1 MSYYQEPVSHQ
12 PNPYGGYPYQDAR
25 APRGLAIASA
35 ILAGLVTLLQVGAG
49 LTAPA
54 AADAF
59 ARAAEQGRPAAD
71 VLTVYDAFTILLFPA
86 LLAAYI
92 VTCVWL
98 MRSRSLLEERG
109 SSYHH
114 SRSKVWVWLGW
125 WVPIVSLWFPY
136 QVVRDVRRAS
146 RPGNPA
152 GPGLLAGWWTCWLG
166 FQIGSQITAGM
177 TGATDASDPSTFGAL
192 PWFETVNTVLIVV
205 ALACWLA
212 IIRQVTRGQEAI
224 GADAALPSAPG
235 TF

>member
-1 MSYYQEPVSHQ
+1 MSYYQEPVPQQ
-12 PNPYGGYPYQDAR
+12 PDPYSAYPYQDFR
-25 APRGLAIASA
+25 TPRGLAIASA
-35 ILAGLVTLLQVGAG
+35 ILAGVVVVLQVGAG

-59 ARAAEQGRPAAD
+59 ARAADEGRPAAD

-98 MRSRSLLEERG
+98 TRSRGLLEQRG

-146 RPGNPA
+146 RPGHPA

-166 FQIGSQITAGM
+166 FQIGSQVTAQM
-177 TGATDASDPSTFGAL
+177 TGDTEPSDPSTFDVL
-192 PWFETVNTVLIVV
+192 PWFEVANTVLIVV
-205 ALACWLA
+205 ALVCWLG
-212 IIRQVTRGQEAI
+212 IIRQTTRGQEATR
-224 GADAALPSAPG
+224 ADAALPSAPG